1 MRGGDAVKYR
11 YFIDPVIA
19 WNIHKR
25 FYKNHKHL
33 SGNLLC
39 AQHYKKLSLG
49 QPRFRIKKIFLLK
62 QMKVVELMF

>member
-33 SGNLLC
+33 KFTLRTAL
-39 AQHYKKLSLG
+39 
-49 QPRFRIKKIFLLK
+49 
-62 QMKVVELMF
+62 

>member
-49 QPRFRIKKIFLLK
+49 GLRFRIKKIFLLK
-62 QMKVVELMF
+62 QKVVELMF